1 MWLFSFVASF
11 LGLDMEIISASRNKL
26 AGVPSTRIFWE
37 RLWRMDIIS
46 FLLYSVMSNSSCQ
59 AFLPMGFPR
68 QEYWSGVPFPTPG
81 VFSAQGLHPRS
92 CISQAR
98 ILEWGGISYSRG
110 DCTRAPASPALRDSL
125 RLVPPGKPRFLL
137 KCLEI

>member
-11 LGLDMEIISASRNKL
+11 LGLDMEIISATQNKL

-59 AFLPMGFPR
+59 AFLPMEFPR
-68 QEYWSGVPFPTPG
+68 QEYWSGVAFPTPG
-81 VFSAQGLHPRS
+81 
-92 CISQAR
+92 
-98 ILEWGGISYSRG
+98 GI
-110 DCTRAPASPALRDSL
+110 APA
-125 RLVPPGKPRFLL
+125 LL
-137 KCLEI
+137 HLLH